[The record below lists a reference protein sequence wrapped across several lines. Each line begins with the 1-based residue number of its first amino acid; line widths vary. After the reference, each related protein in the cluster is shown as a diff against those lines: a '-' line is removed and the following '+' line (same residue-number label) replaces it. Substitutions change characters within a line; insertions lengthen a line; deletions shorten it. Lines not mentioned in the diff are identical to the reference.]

1 MIIENLINNDFK
13 PFGLNHSLKDFK
25 DLARDYKLSH
35 IPVVEKK
42 VFKGVLNEEC
52 FEEIEGKSLE
62 EVLPLLEKFSLTPS
76 QTIFQAINVFRLYDA
91 NFIPVVSED
100 EQYLGYVTIE
110 DVLGELSKS
119 PTISEPGA
127 LLIVETNVKDYSMS
141 EVSKIIESN
150 NTRIY
155 GMNIHRFI
163 GDRVQILLKISDV
176 NIDSVIETFERFNYT
191 LIFKSSSTEK
201 DDFLQDRYNQFM
213 KFLDI

>member
-1 MIIENLINNDFK
+1 MVIANLINNDFK
-13 PFGLNHSLKDFK
+13 PLGFHHPLHDFK
-25 DLARDYKLSH
+25 RLIQDYKLSH
-35 IPVVEKK
+35 VPVVEKK
-42 VFKGVLNEEC
+42 IFKGVLSEQC
-52 FEEIEGKSLE
+52 FEEHEDKTLKE
-62 EVLPLLEKFSLTPS
+62 LLPLLEKFSLTPS
-76 QTIFQAINVFRLYDA
+76 QTIFQAINLFRLYDA

-127 LLIVETNVKDYSMS
+127 LLIVETNLKDYSMS
-141 EVSKIIESN
+141 EVSKIVESN

-155 GMNIHRFI
+155 GMNIHRFME
-163 GDRVQILLKISDV
+163 DRIQILLKISDV

-201 DDFLQDRYNQFM
+201 DNFLQDRYNQFM